1 MNKKVEEIR
10 LHAAKLASLVDGND
24 SPLAERAKALLREA
38 VQKLEQV
45 FTAN

>member
-1 MNKKVEEIR
+1 MNKKLEEIR
-10 LHAAKLASLVDGND
+10 LHAAKMASLVDGND
-24 SPLAERAKALLREA
+24 SPLAERAKALLAEA